1 MGAGDRG
8 TGGYSLAAAARWLV
22 SCFVLSL
29 DETLVKFDVCAQ
41 SGPLSSG
48 FQGWPLQASQHWS
61 DEHWGFDGNSVVPI

>member
-1 MGAGDRG
+1 MLEIEGLAG
-8 TGGYSLAAAARWLV
+8 TRWRQLHDGL
-22 SCFVLSL
+22 CRVLCYL
-29 DETLVKFDVCAQ
+29 DESLVKFDVCAQ